1 MQRHNQY
8 SNEANTR
15 MNSMPIAKKLTLLI
29 CLWSVAVQAQDQAA
43 SETEETDAEN
53 SGASAQANNPLANFT
68 AFNLH
73 NYYIPELSGPVEE
86 TANSFVLRYAKPFGK
101 WLMRASLPFNRT
113 PTGINTTE
121 SGLGDLDVF
130 FAYLFDTGNP
140 GRSFGIGPQFV
151 LPTATEDA
159 TGTGKYQVGLAAV
172 YFDATSA
179 QFQWGGLLTYRTDV
193 GGDSDRADTSLLAAQ
208 PFYFFQMGGGYY
220 LRGAPIWAFDLEN
233 DTYHI
238 PVGLGLGKVF
248 KSGNTV
254 FNVFAEPQ
262 FTILHKGDGQPQ
274 FQLFVGFNMQ
284 FN

>member
-1 MQRHNQY
+1 
-8 SNEANTR
+8 
-15 MNSMPIAKKLTLLI
+15 
-29 CLWSVAVQAQDQAA
+29 VQAKDEAA
-43 SETEETDAEN
+43 SDAESTDAET
-53 SGASAQANNPLANFT
+53 AAAAAQANNPLANFT

-86 TANSFVLRYAKPFGK
+86 TANSFILRYAKPLGK

-113 PTGINTTE
+113 PTGISTSE

-140 GRSFGIGPQFV
+140 ARSFGVGPQIV

-159 TGTGKYQVGLAAV
+159 TGAGKYQAGLAAV

-179 QFQWGGLLTYRTDV
+179 KFQWGGLLTYRTDV
-193 GGDSDRADTSLLAAQ
+193 GGDSDRADTSVFAAQ
-208 PFYFFQMGGGYY
+208 PFYFIQMGGGYY
-220 LRGAPIWAFDLEN
+220 LRGAPIWVFDLEN
-233 DTYHI
+233 DTYHV
-238 PVGLGLGKVF
+238 PMGLGLGRVF
-248 KSGNTV
+248 RSGSTMVNA
-254 FNVFAEPQ
+254 FIEPQ
-262 FTILHKGDGQPQ
+262 FTVLHKGDGQPL

>member
-1 MQRHNQY
+1 MG
-8 SNEANTR
+8 
-15 MNSMPIAKKLTLLI
+15 
-29 CLWSVAVQAQDQAA
+29 LWAVPSQAQDQAT
-43 SETEETDAEN
+43 SEAEN
-53 SGASAQANNPLANFT
+53 PDAADAAAQANNPLANFT

-86 TANSFVLRYAKPFGK
+86 TANIFYLRYAKPLGN

-121 SGLGDLDVF
+121 SGLGDFDVF
-130 FAYLFDTGNP
+130 FAYLFDTGNS
-140 GRSFGIGPQFV
+140 GRSFGVGPQIV

-159 TGTGKYQVGLAAV
+159 TGSGKYQAGLAAV

-179 QFQWGGLLTYRTDV
+179 VFQWGGLLTYRTDV
-193 GGDSDRADTSLLAAQ
+193 GGDSDRADVSVFAAQ
-208 PFYFFQMGGGYY
+208 PFYFIQMGGGYY

-233 DTYHI
+233 DTYNI
-238 PVGLGLGKVF
+238 PIGLGLGRVF
-248 KSGNTV
+248 KAGDTIVNA
-254 FNVFAEPQ
+254 FAEPQ

-284 FN
+284 FE